1 MNNDVNN
8 VNNNMNN
15 NINNDIKTFS
25 LNKFRKVK
33 NNAYNTKS
41 NCNKNAFSWKKKNNH
56 TKSTL
61 TNPRFKLFD
70 QLYFTAGDFKDI
82 NKYALLPL
90 RYFESKSKSK
100 SKSKYKSKSK
110 SDSIKKSIN
119 KIDYFKLY
127 KNIDYISVYN
137 SFKYI
142 FDKFKKGIFVMIRNN
157 KLVIYMPF
165 SNENYINNWFKYIYF
180 TEEEKR
186 LLKENDY
193 DKIKHILN
201 KNIIDFQNK
210 YVEQFQ
216 KRKINFNR
224 SAWYANNCVFRNQ
237 FPMYEGELN
246 TNIYRNMIE
255 ELLKE
260 RIIPD
265 IEFFIND
272 RDFPILKK
280 DMTEPYHH
288 LFDND
293 NVKIEP
299 EYMVDRMCPIFSQS
313 ITDDFADI
321 LIPTNDEWRIVS
333 DKFFTS
339 GCGDEYKSESRDK
352 WNYDWKSKISKCIF
366 RGGATGCGTRIDNNM
381 RLKACDLSV
390 DRPDILD
397 AGIVDWK
404 ARMRKVKDEPIH
416 IINTNKLRFGLKNK
430 ITNIEKSN
438 YKYILY
444 IDGYVSAYRLASEL
458 SMNSCV
464 LIVES
469 PYKMWFSHLLVPYKH
484 YIPIK
489 PNLEDLIPQI
499 EWCIKNDKK
508 CNKIANESKKF
519 YDKYLTKNGL
529 FNYLESVFNK
539 IYSNKNLKN
548 QLSLTKKT
556 SLKKKIA
563 LITIFREN
571 SNSIN
576 KERTRELN
584 LFIKFMNRLL
594 IPYCSFH
601 IYIIEQSQDGELFN
615 IGKLKNIGFE
625 IAKNEYSYDNYI
637 FSDVDIIPDYDLIEY
652 YCKKLKYPIS
662 LGLRGTRYM
671 NNKQV
676 NKKIFMGSL
685 LGFTKKQFE
694 KINGYPNNFWGWG
707 GEDEAIKARLVNS
720 GTTTFYYPK
729 KGSIIDLEETK
740 DMKTINNVNDKTK
753 IVKKEEIKYEKLH
766 EDLTSWKENGLN
778 NLEYTI
784 LSTNKSTNKINNN
797 TNKINNNTT
806 HIIVD
811 LMKKNDEKK
820 NPQLYTFKSNNYKKL
835 ATIFSNSISNLKY
848 EFI

>member
-1 MNNDVNN
+1 MNNDL
-8 VNNNMNN
+8 
-15 NINNDIKTFS
+15 KTFS
-25 LNKFRKVK
+25 LNKFRKIKK
-33 NNAYNTKS
+33 NYYNTKN
-41 NCNKNAFSWKKKNNH
+41 NCDKNAFSWKKKSNNS
-56 TKSTL
+56 KSTL

-90 RYFESKSKSK
+90 RYFDSDSKSNVIKSKSK
-100 SKSKYKSKSK
+100 K
-110 SDSIKKSIN
+110 N
-119 KIDYFKLY
+119 TNDYFKLY
-127 KNIDYISVYN
+127 KNIDYISVSN

-142 FDKFKKGIFVMIRNN
+142 FNKFKKGIFVMIRNN
-157 KLVIYMPF
+157 KLIVYMPF
-165 SNENYINNWFKYIYF
+165 SNENYINNWYQHIYF
-180 TEEEKR
+180 TEEEKK

-193 DKIKHILN
+193 EKIKHILN
-201 KNIIDFQNK
+201 KNIIEFQNK
-210 YVEQFQ
+210 YPEQFQ

-224 SAWYANNCVFRNQ
+224 RAWYANNCMFRNQ

-260 RIIPD
+260 RTIPD

-288 LFDND
+288 LFDSYD
-293 NVKIEP
+293 IKIES
-299 EYMVDRMCPIFSQS
+299 EYIVDKMCPIFSQS
-313 ITDDFADI
+313 ITDDFADM
-321 LIPTNDEWRIVS
+321 LIPTNDEWRMVS

-339 GCGDEYKSESRDK
+339 GCGNEYKKESRDK
-352 WNYDWKSKISKCIF
+352 WNYDWKTKISKCIF

-390 DRPDILD
+390 DRSDILD

-404 ARMRKVKDEPIH
+404 ARMRKLKDEPIQ
-416 IINTNKLRFGLKNK
+416 IIDTKKLRFGLKNK
-430 ITNIEKSN
+430 INNIEKSN

-469 PYKMWFSHLLVPYKH
+469 PYKMWFSNMLVPYKH

-489 PNLEDLIPQI
+489 SDLEDLITQI
-499 EWCIKNDKK
+499 EWCIHNDKK
-508 CNKIANESKKF
+508 CQKIANEARKF

-529 FNYLESVFNK
+529 FNYLEHVFNK
-539 IYSNKNLKN
+539 IYMNKNLKN
-548 QLSLTKKT
+548 KLGLTNVKT

-563 LITIFREN
+563 LISIFRDN
-571 SNSIN
+571 TDN

-601 IYIIEQSQDGELFN
+601 IYIIEQSNDGELFN
-615 IGKLKNIGFE
+615 IGKLKNIGFD

-637 FSDVDIIPDYDLIEY
+637 FSDIDIIPDYDLIEY
-652 YCKKLKYPIS
+652 YYKKIKYPIS
-662 LGLRGTRYM
+662 LALRGTRYM

-676 NKKIFMGSL
+676 DKKIFMGSL
-685 LGFTKKQFE
+685 MGFTAKQFE
-694 KINGYPNNFWGWG
+694 TINGYPNNFWGWG
-707 GEDEAIKARLVNS
+707 GEDEALKGRIMNS
-720 GTTTFYYPK
+720 NINIFYYPK

-740 DMKTINNVNDKTK
+740 EMKTINNVNDKTK
-753 IVKKEEIKYEKLH
+753 MVQKEEIKYEKLN
-766 EDLTSWKENGLN
+766 EDLTSWKHNGLS

-784 LSTNKSTNKINNN
+784 ISTHKINS
-797 TNKINNNTT
+797 NTT
-806 HIIVD
+806 RIVVD